1 MKKQVFVLIMA
12 ALLVVP
18 ATGFAMKGMEH
29 GEHAKSMDM
38 DHGKEMAM
46 EKGEKKGMEKGK
58 KLGHDMNKMDHGAM
72 KGMDHQGMAL
82 GGKMMML
89 GNEEV
94 DGVKGM
100 FHLND
105 VREQMAEHGMKQTH
119 HIMVAF
125 VGADGEAIE
134 SGTVAVKVEDPD
146 EKIGDA
152 IKLMG
157 MDGHFGADLTLDKP
171 GMYHFKIATKF
182 ADEKK
187 RIYHMHFDNK

>member
-1 MKKQVFVLIMA
+1 MKKQMLVLIMA
-12 ALLVVP
+12 AMMVIP

-29 GEHAKSMDM
+29 GDHAKTMDM

-46 EKGEKKGMEKGK
+46 EKGKKM
-58 KLGHDMNKMDHGAM
+58 GHDMEKMDHGAM
-72 KGMDHQGMAL
+72 KGMDHQGMAM
-82 GGKMMML
+82 GGKMIML

-94 DGVKGM
+94 DGIKGM

-105 VREQMAEHGMKQTH
+105 VREQMAGHGMKETH

-125 VGADGEAIE
+125 VGADGAAIE
-134 SGTVAVKVEDPD
+134 EGMVAVKVEDPD

-152 IKLMG
+152 IVLMG
-157 MDGHFGADLTLDKP
+157 MDGHFGVDLILDKP

-182 ADEKK
+182 ADGKK
-187 RIYHMHFDNK
+187 RMYHMHFENK